1 MRRIIAVLLLL
12 CSFAFANP
20 GRSTS
25 LRSHPPKTVSS
36 KSHSAKPTTPKT
48 VHVRGYTRKDG
59 TYVAP
64 HDRSAPGTAIRGS
77 SAINIGNA
85 GHPYRKNYIAPGY
98 SFHPSVQRDSHGR
111 IKRSRS
117 AKAAFERQLPC
128 PTTGRTSGRCPGYVV
143 DHVKPLECGGAD
155 APSNMQWQTTSE
167 AKAKDRTERNC
178 RL

>member
-12 CSFAFANP
+12 CSFAVANP

-25 LRSHPPKTVSS
+25 PHSHPPKTVSS
-36 KSHSAKPTTPKT
+36 KSHASKPKVPKT

-64 HDRSAPGTAIRGS
+64 YERSAPGTATPS
-77 SAINIGNA
+77 SATRIGS
-85 GHPYRKNYIAPGY
+85 GGPYRKNYLAPGY

-117 AKAAFERQLPC
+117 AKAAFERHLPC
-128 PTTGRTSGRCPGYVV
+128 PSTGMTSGRCPGYVV

-155 APSNMQWQTTSE
+155 AASNMQWQTTSE
-167 AKAKDRTERNC
+167 AKAKDTMERTC